1 MLISQVKREILA
13 NGLCCEATKAVIL
26 LKIAVDQRILTSGHA
41 SRYMSSMIGEVRLYG
56 ANFIN
61 PKNALVA
68 KNHDCGYYI

>member
-1 MLISQVKREILA
+1 MR
-13 NGLCCEATKAVIL
+13 
-26 LKIAVDQRILTSGHA
+26 
-41 SRYMSSMIGEVRLYG
+41 SMIGEVRLYG